1 MNTFILKNA
10 VLIDGTG
17 RDPVP
22 DSGVVIEGD
31 RIQEVF
37 AGRVRHLPRGSTVLD
52 CRGQTLLPGLIDA
65 HVHMN
70 AVDTNILDQHRKNY
84 PSAVIIRSL
93 KIIEQTLDQGFT
105 TVRDCGGIDP
115 GYRELLNQGLYPSPR
130 LFVAGRSLSQTG
142 GHGEIRVPCEGHAPV
157 QAWSGLAS
165 TICDGV
171 DVVRQAAREQLRSG
185 VDHVK
190 LMAGGGCMS
199 PGDEVETSQY
209 SVEEMR
215 AAVFEAESAGKYV
228 AAHAYSSRSI
238 DLCMR
243 AGVRTIEHGN
253 LMDQASAQAMRAA
266 GAYLVPTLVT
276 YEMLSRRG
284 KSLGIPA
291 DNIRKINQAKERG
304 LEALSMA
311 SRAGVK
317 IGSGSD
323 LLGELQTYKGL
334 ELALKAKVLG
344 PMGAIVAS
352 TRTNAEILKREKDL
366 GTVEEGK
373 LADLILVA
381 GDPLRDISMIQRYR
395 EKITMII
402 QGGRLY
408 KNLLH

>member
-1 MNTFILKNA
+1 
-10 VLIDGTG
+10 
-17 RDPVP
+17 
-22 DSGVVIEGD
+22 
-31 RIQEVF
+31 
-37 AGRVRHLPRGSTVLD
+37 
-52 CRGQTLLPGLIDA
+52 
-65 HVHMN
+65 MN
-70 AVDTNILDQHRKNY
+70 AVDTNILDQQRKNY

-93 KIIEQTLDQGFT
+93 KIIEETLDQGFT
-105 TVRDCGGIDP
+105 TVRDCGGIDA
-115 GYRELLNQGLYPSPR
+115 GYREVLKQRLYPGPR

-142 GHGEIRVPCEGHAPV
+142 GHGEIRLPCEGHAPV
-157 QAWSGLAS
+157 QAWSGLSS

-171 DVVRQAAREQLRSG
+171 DAVRQAAREQLRSG

-190 LMAGGGCMS
+190 IMAGGGCMS

-209 SVEEMR
+209 SVEEMK

-238 DLCMR
+238 DLCMA

-253 LMDQASAQAMRAA
+253 LMDRDSAQAMKEA

-276 YEMLSRRG
+276 YEMLSKKG

-311 SRAGVK
+311 NKAGVK

-323 LLGELQTYKGL
+323 LLGELQAHKGL

-344 PMGAIVAS
+344 PMGAIVAT
-352 TRTNAEILKREKDL
+352 TRTNAEILDREKDL
-366 GTVEEGK
+366 GTVEKGK

-381 GDPLRDISMIQRYR
+381 GDPLKDITLIQRYR
-395 EKITMII
+395 EKISMII
-402 QGGRLY
+402 QGGRIY
-408 KNLLH
+408 KNLLP